1 MGSMQSEKSK
11 IIIAETMQTEGLGKN
26 FEISGRSSAKDDKML
41 AATVINVPVRVL
53 EAGAKLVAQLYL
65 KNLWEFYL
73 QYLLF
78 SLF

>member
-26 FEISGRSSAKDDKML
+26 FENSGRSSAKDDKVL

-78 SLF
+78 SVF